1 MSCSSTYQ
9 KGKAFR
15 WSDGRGIVTVD
26 RRRTTVRRR
35 RKGAMNFGQHP
46 QATTARDGALRVLS
60 GLTVASTLHL
70 QGHAVVASLFVRLHE
85 RVEAARNGCGE
96 SLLLQAAATREI
108 IAALGA
114 FAAASAILLRRPG
127 RRSTA
132 SAAQTVTAL
141 A

>member
-1 MSCSSTYQ
+1 
-9 KGKAFR
+9 
-15 WSDGRGIVTVD
+15 
-26 RRRTTVRRR
+26 
-35 RKGAMNFGQHP
+35 MNFGQHP

-60 GLTVASTLHL
+60 GPTVASTLHL